1 MALCEHVAA
10 GEQDCRQR
18 LILRRAAIV
27 RRSSSVMIWAPR
39 GSHLDTLQGAPVENR
54 RRIVLDIV
62 FWVFALFLAWIFV
75 RQGIA
80 KLSDASGWARAFRV
94 WHFPVW
100 FRVLIGVLEISA
112 ALLLL
117 TRRTAF
123 AGACIIIVVML
134 GAMGTHVY
142 WGRPTQ
148 VTSEILPLVLATLVA
163 LGRHRVFFLR
173 VPTAAA
179 S

>member
-1 MALCEHVAA
+1 VKNRSH
-10 GEQDCRQR
+10 
-18 LILRRAAIV
+18 IV
-27 RRSSSVMIWAPR
+27 V
-39 GSHLDTLQGAPVENR
+39 DV
-54 RRIVLDIV
+54 VL
-62 FWVFALFLAWIFV
+62 WVFSLFLAWIFI

-80 KLSDASGWARAFRV
+80 KFSDTSGWAQAFRT

-100 FRVLIGVLEISA
+100 FRVMIGVMETSA

-123 AGACIIIVVML
+123 AGAIIIIVVML

-142 WGRPTQ
+142 WGHPKQ
-148 VTSEILPLVLATLVA
+148 VTSEMLPLLLATLIA
-163 LGRHRVFFLR
+163 FGRRKNFILFQGTS
-173 VPTAAA
+173 P